1 MVWEVSHD
9 YIEGVGNPILDSIYV
24 ALQDENSNSIRKVR
38 NSNIRTNNAI
48 GKQIDIRGHRVQ
60 GKKSIILLDSKRSKR

>member
-9 YIEGVGNPILDSIYV
+9 YIEGTGNPILDSIAI
-24 ALQDENSNSIRKVR
+24 ALQDDGTAIKKIR
-38 NSNIRTNNAI
+38 NGNIRTNSAA

-60 GKKSIILLDSKRSKR
+60 VKKSIILLDSKRSRR